1 MLFTSKNKSEVNLKG
16 QRIQRFLRKNIN
28 HTERALKQ
36 DRSELIQNTCV
47 RTFCEVLRKPI
58 RDNPKIF
65 TKSEKMFLKSEK
77 IFQIVMFFGN
87 RRRRVYQI

>member
-1 MLFTSKNKSEVNLKG
+1 MLLKKET
-16 QRIQRFLRKNIN
+16 F
-28 HTERALKQ
+28 LKQ
-36 DRSELIQNTCV
+36 TVSIRFYNITKAKRFCRS
-47 RTFCEVLRKPI
+47 LRKPI